1 MMEDKEAAREFLDK
15 VAVVKIDRKKR
26 NLQEMQAKLADSNKE
41 DIDFVKANVEDL
53 YGGRAE
59 IKDELKQVA
68 KKIAQGRQQTAKE
81 RRADAYEMKQKISV
95 LQLFRWDLIKEKRG
109 EAYEFAMGVQ
119 RQSRKMQYWGR
130 LIKTYFLINRLYRS
144 WTTNLQQIKDN
155 LTKNML
161 IFKLRYIMKRTLERR
176 GKTL

>member
-68 KKIAQGRQQTAKE
+68 KKIA
-81 RRADAYEMKQKISV
+81 
-95 LQLFRWDLIKEKRG
+95 
-109 EAYEFAMGVQ
+109 
-119 RQSRKMQYWGR
+119 
-130 LIKTYFLINRLYRS
+130 
-144 WTTNLQQIKDN
+144 
-155 LTKNML
+155 
-161 IFKLRYIMKRTLERR
+161 
-176 GKTL
+176 